1 MFLLKTRST
10 PTDAYEELFSTPS
23 NGFDFEP
30 HFVPVLEHR
39 VEDEGMAKIKSLLLA
54 KGISRGANSPYGGL
68 VFTSQRAV
76 EAFSQLVQG
85 GPARGESPSS
95 SAW

>member
-39 VEDEGMAKIKSLLLA
+39 FEDEGMAKIKSLLLA
-54 KGISRGANSPYGGL
+54 KGISREANSPYGGL

-76 EAFSQLVQG
+76 EAFSHLVQG
-85 GPARGESPSS
+85 GPARGESPGSCP
-95 SAW
+95 